1 MRQNHEKNFIWYSSY
16 VNLYFNRYN
25 PSEAIENNNQ
35 ISTYKDVKEWRYKI
49 MNGRL
54 YKRLFNLSK
63 EKWETDWILVQ

>member
-1 MRQNHEKNFIWYSSY
+1 MKKILFGILITLTFISTGTIQAK
-16 VNLYFNRYN
+16 
-25 PSEAIENNNQ
+25 AIENNNQ

-63 EKWETDWILVQ
+63 ERWETDWILVQ